1 MRGMETV
8 YVCNRC
14 GEAFPIEDSYVQRYE
29 EGDILLCPNCRS
41 DDIEEGARCRVCR
54 EIHPTY
60 ELEYG
65 ICKDCF
71 NDAVAAYK
79 SCLNSLMPWERE
91 VLECEYGNIDVTEKE
106 A

>member
-41 DDIEEGARCRVCR
+41 DDIEEGARCRICR
-54 EIHPTY
+54 EIHFTY
-60 ELEYG
+60 DLEYG

-71 NDAVAAYK
+71 YDAVAAYK

>member
-1 MRGMETV
+1 MSDEIV
-8 YVCNRC
+8 YICNRC
-14 GEAFPIEDSYVQRYE
+14 DERFALEDGKTLHTD
-29 EGDILLCPNCRS
+29 EGDFTLCPNCRS
-41 DDIEEGARCRVCR
+41 DDIEEGARCRICR
-54 EIHPTY
+54 EIHFTH
-60 ELEYG
+60 ELEFG

-71 NDAVAAYK
+71 ADAVAAYK

>member
-8 YVCNRC
+8 YVCDKC
-14 GEAFPIEDSYVQRYE
+14 GEAFPLEEGYVQRYE
-29 EGDILLCPNCRS
+29 EGDIILCPNCHS
-41 DDIEEGARCRVCR
+41 YDLEEGARCRVCR

-60 ELEYG
+60 EWEYG

-71 NDAVAAYK
+71 KDAVAAYK

-91 VLECEYGNIDVTEKE
+91 VLECEYGNIDVTERE

>member
-41 DDIEEGARCRVCR
+41 DDIEEGARCKVCR
-54 EIHPTY
+54 EIHY
-60 ELEYG
+60 EFDLNHG
-65 ICKDCF
+65 VCKDCF
-71 NDAVAAYK
+71 ADAVSAYK
-79 SCLNSLMPWERE
+79 SCLNSLMGWEKA
-91 VLECEYGNIDVTEKE
+91 VLEDEYGEIDVTQRD
-106 A
+106 

>member
-1 MRGMETV
+1 MIGMETV

-14 GEAFPIEDSYVQRYE
+14 GETFPIEDSYVQRYE

-41 DDIEEGARCRVCR
+41 DDIEEGARCRICR
-54 EIHPTY
+54 EIHFTY
-60 ELEYG
+60 DLEYG

-91 VLECEYGNIDVTEKE
+91 VLECEYGNIDVTERD
-106 A
+106 

>member
-14 GEAFPIEDSYVQRYE
+14 GETFPIEDSYVQRYE

-41 DDIEEGARCRVCR
+41 DDIEEGARCRICR
-54 EIHPTY
+54 EIHFTY
-60 ELEYG
+60 DLEFG

-71 NDAVAAYK
+71 SDAVAAYK

>member
-1 MRGMETV
+1 MRGLETV

-41 DDIEEGARCRVCR
+41 DDIEEGARCRICR
-54 EIHPTY
+54 EIHFTY
-60 ELEYG
+60 DLEYG

-71 NDAVAAYK
+71 SDAVAAYK
-79 SCLNSLMPWERE
+79 SCLNYLMPWERE

>member
-14 GEAFPIEDSYVQRYE
+14 GETFPIEDSYVQRYE

>member
-1 MRGMETV
+1 MIGMETV

-14 GEAFPIEDSYVQRYE
+14 GEAFPIEDSYVRRYE

-41 DDIEEGARCRVCR
+41 DDIEEGARCRICR
-54 EIHPTY
+54 EIHFTY
-60 ELEYG
+60 DLEYG

-71 NDAVAAYK
+71 ADAVAAYK

>member
-14 GEAFPIEDSYVQRYE
+14 GETFPIEDSYVQRYE

-41 DDIEEGARCRVCR
+41 DDIEEGARCRICR
-54 EIHPTY
+54 EIHFTY
-60 ELEYG
+60 DLEYG

-91 VLECEYGNIDVTEKE
+91 VLECEYGNIDVTERD
-106 A
+106 